1 MEAFDAYILY
11 LCLKRHFTINSGYD
25 YFKYNGKTNA
35 SKNTFMTRNDRYSF
49 HKLSKKSDPKGYL
62 ISNFIE
68 YGPKIWIGELV
79 NDEKYE
85 NTFKDWLK
93 RKESLSY
100 VFKNDISYLDSYS
113 LDKDLTPKN
122 GQYPKLL
129 TLFLEKKIS
138 IETLIILNKIFG
150 FFKSWNSKI
159 EDPVLWPE
167 IYNMCVKY
175 SPFME
180 YDLTKIK
187 KILIQNMEI

>member
-1 MEAFDAYILY
+1 MEAYDAYIMY

-79 NDEKYE
+79 SDEKYTT
-85 NTFKDWLK
+85 TFKEWLR
-93 RKESLSY
+93 RKESLTY
-100 VFKNDISYLDSYS
+100 IFKSEVSLLNSER
-113 LDKDLTPKN
+113 LDKDLQPVG
-122 GQYPKLL
+122 GQHPQLL
-129 TLFLEKKIS
+129 RLFLEKKIS
-138 IETLIILNKIFG
+138 IETLIILDRFLK
-150 FFKSWNSKI
+150 FFKTWNSKI

-167 IYNMCVKY
+167 IYNTCVKY

-180 YDLTKIK
+180 YDLAKIK
-187 KILIQNMEI
+187 KTLIETMEI